1 MTETLNLGQRYII
14 QGTGT
19 GGPEGLSETHAEVCS
34 EEDADMHIEGTP
46 LKIIGPEQLL
56 VEKELKES
64 THATVV
70 IEGTENNRAARREA
84 AAKARKKHPPKKPE
98 AGKTNKWDRE
108 NRHTRL
114 NPSSK

>member
-1 MTETLNLGQRYII
+1 MRIGERYII
-14 QGTGT
+14 TSDTGEP
-19 GGPEGLSETHAEVCS
+19 GGRKELHVEVCS
-34 EEDADMHIEGTP
+34 EEDADGHFDSTP
-46 LKIIGPEQLL
+46 YKLVGDEQVAAEKALAK
-56 VEKELKES
+56 KELYAK
-64 THATVV
+64 VV
-70 IEGTENNRAARREA
+70 VEGTENNRAARREA